1 MEDQGFDWKDNAGV
15 IAIFAV
21 AVVVLLLA
29 TGWAMAEPPGEL
41 GIWPTVAL
49 VVGPLA
55 VWSGFKELRKR
66 QLIRNTPTSK
76 VRSLAVGDVEVK
88 GMARP
93 IDGPLLSPLTHTDAC
108 IYEIEVEEKHRSK
121 NGTYWRTVL
130 EMRHETPFY
139 VDDATGRVRVEPSD
153 ADLSVERE
161 RRVHVEEGDPPPPEL
176 GDWAVEEGHL
186 TRDELEQV
194 KQDSGFLEEVSD
206 LFTLDDSEVQEHFA
220 ETSMRDRRYTE
231 WVLGAGE
238 ETYVFGGAHPTDGE
252 GSATNVDNLVIR
264 EHEGTGRFIVSDK
277 SESELVEDARTKIA
291 FLFAVGLVGIPWGIL
306 GLLRQGGVL

>member
-1 MEDQGFDWKDNAGV
+1 MEDRGFDWKENATE

-21 AVVVLLLA
+21 AVVVLIVA
-29 TGWAMAEPPGEL
+29 TRWGMAEPPGEL
-41 GIWPTVAL
+41 GIGPIVAL
-49 VVGPLA
+49 VFGPLA
-55 VWSGFKELRKR
+55 VWGGFKELRKR

-93 IDGPLLSPLTHTDAC
+93 VDEPLLSPLTHTDAC
-108 IYEIEVEEKHRSK
+108 IYELEVEEEHQTKDGS
-121 NGTYWRTVL
+121 YWRTVL
-130 EMRHETPFY
+130 EMRHETPFF
-139 VDDATGRVRVEPSD
+139 VDDSTGGIRVDASQ

-161 RRVHVEEGDPPPPEL
+161 RRVHVDDGDPPPPEL
-176 GDWAVEEGHL
+176 GDWAVHEGHL
-186 TRDELEQV
+186 TREELEEA
-194 KQDSGFLEEVSD
+194 KEESGFLEEVGD
-206 LFTLDDSEVQEHFA
+206 LFTRDDSDVQEQFA
-220 ETSMRDRRYTE
+220 ETSMCNRRYTE

-238 ETYVFGGAHPTDGE
+238 ETYVFGGAHPREGE

-264 EHEGTGRFIVSDK
+264 EHEGTGQFIVSDK
-277 SESELVEDARTKIA
+277 SETELVEGARTKIA